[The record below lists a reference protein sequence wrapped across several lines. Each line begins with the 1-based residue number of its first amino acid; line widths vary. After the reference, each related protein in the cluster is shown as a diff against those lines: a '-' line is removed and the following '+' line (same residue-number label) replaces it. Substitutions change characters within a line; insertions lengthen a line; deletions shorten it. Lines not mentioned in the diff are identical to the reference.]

1 MPNQFGDRMKHTAIL
16 AEQIT
21 KDLFDGLKLA
31 TQCCPNCSHFDEKNE
46 LCTAAKPAPARPP
59 ARVIAFGCEYFLD
72 VIPF

>member
-1 MPNQFGDRMKHTAIL
+1 MPNQFGDRMANVAALSETLSKSIDDSL
-16 AEQIT
+16 RRSIM
-21 KDLFDGLKLA
+21 
-31 TQCCPNCSHFDEKNE
+31 CCVNCSHWDDKNE